1 MVETDI
7 KNLETYD
14 PSEIPDEVLRDD
26 WRIVIA
32 WWSQILA
39 GREFTYSR
47 EQVINVASLIYEELK
62 KRGTKFKPEE
72 YSEAGKSLF
81 EIVSKGQLEETDAER
96 QLATIMRS
104 GEEMG
109 DVIKLEDV
117 LPIFK
122 DIYTNKPYIYLVG
135 GLCNHPDEGTTGDID
150 ILIRKKKPL
159 DNEMLPTIFR
169 IYRMF
174 PRDMWDRIQILW
186 SNDDFGP
193 FTNYVPLYDQLLE
206 RRTDNEI
213 TLMSEAGPET
223 RIITARAADE
233 EDQEIDYPEF
243 EPDFNVQDEYNLE
256 DAVRSTKPHILQ
268 MAQESRSRGA
278 KPLRFFEM
286 LKGIAGYRKMEKF
299 TPEGVL
305 AVTKEKDYPYEVDE
319 KFDGMRIQLHKK
331 GSKVKIFSIDG
342 SNLTR
347 KLQFMADEL
356 GKLKHDVVL
365 DAELTGWK
373 EGFRKGTHIGRSD
386 VSGFMHAKSRL
397 PHLNF
402 YANTFDILFLDG
414 NDLHNKPLSERRAA
428 LESIKGTEHIRIVEM
443 KAAKNP
449 TELLAAIKWA
459 SSFPGSE
466 GAMIKSL
473 KSQYPLSGMTSKWIK
488 FKVEADIDA
497 EVLEVHQVKNSKAK
511 NYLCIIRTGKG
522 DPIPVGRTYN
532 TSIDA
537 KVGDIIRVAFGN
549 LNEYTD
555 PKTERVWFNWVFPR
569 VIELREDKDK
579 PDNDATARNLVE
591 ETNGEKGVKPYP
603 KRYAR
608 LLKDIEKAEKQ
619 NDFLEAY
626 PDIELA
632 ELAQVMDFTSEELG
646 EIIRDNPAKWGNSA
660 RLNGVFDA
668 DPFLTPGNE
677 EKKWGFVVQN
687 HFRGRSLHQDIRFE
701 RPSFLV
707 GYTLNVQKEGNPKDD
722 IDTMEEAK
730 KFASNKTNVKNFK
743 QGTPGA
749 QQIVVEKKAPE
760 PLPWLKYEGVM
771 KPGQVGA
778 TKENEGVFDIV
789 ATGEV
794 EFGTQKPHFR
804 EYWLHDTKKIYGYN
818 GRIVFR
824 LLKNIWKTELTG
836 RGKFV
841 WMAWF
846 TKDQDP
852 YILSKRAVDL
862 GVMPPEGLSWLPRDI
877 RKKVPEEYRYWK
889 QKGKKAKELRDELSE
904 LWRKGK
910 IKFDQTAL
918 TTEERDTYNKW
929 KKLVNMTKKELEAF
943 IESPEGKIAGLSKEE
958 AQKMG
963 GIKTGR
969 ESAKWILKMKNIPP
983 ENWTKEMWTWANRQI
998 SFISR
1003 MRGIKGPLVK
1013 PDGSKTRKLT
1023 SLLIWGHNPLKD
1035 AASDIPESGNFTLSN
1050 ICWRGPIIVRY
1061 GCSRQEHHLF
1071 MKGKDD
1077 TEVFDIILD
1086 GDPIEL
1092 GKVSAVI
1099 GDPKDKEVMS
1109 MQGKIPNGTPLN
1121 PDKKTPADIKIMEK
1135 GTFKADK
1142 ENPNRIEIEMKGPT
1156 FKGKWLLT
1164 RTRPKTSLWIFKK
1177 AP

>member
-1 MVETDI
+1 MAETDI

-14 PSEIPDEVLRDD
+14 PTEVPDEVLRDD

-62 KRGTKFKPEE
+62 ERGTKFKPEE

-81 EIVSKGQLEETDAER
+81 EIVSKGQLEETDVER
-96 QLATIMRS
+96 ELATIMRS

-135 GLCNHPDEGTTGDID
+135 GLCNHPEDGTTGDID

-206 RRTDNEI
+206 RRADNEI
-213 TLMSEAGPET
+213 TLMSEVGPET

-233 EDQEIDYPEF
+233 EDKEDEEIDYPEF
-243 EPDFNVQDEYNLE
+243 EPDFNVPDEYNLE
-256 DAVRSTKPHILQ
+256 DALRSTKPHILQ

-331 GSKVKIFSIDG
+331 GSKVKIFSVDG
-342 SNLTR
+342 NNLTR

-428 LESIKGTEHIRIVEM
+428 LESIKGTDHIRIVEM

-466 GAMIKSL
+466 GAMIKSM

-522 DPIPVGRTYN
+522 DPIPIGRTYN

-555 PKTERVWFNWVFPR
+555 PKTEKVWYNWVFPR
-569 VIELREDKDK
+569 VIEPREDKTK
-579 PDNDATARNLVE
+579 PDNNLTAKNLVE

-603 KRYAR
+603 KRYSKLLEDIAR
-608 LLKDIEKAEKQ
+608 VEKL
-619 NDFLEAY
+619 NDFLEDY

-632 ELAQVMDFTSEELG
+632 DMARAMDFTSEELG
-646 EIIRDNPAKWGNSA
+646 EIMRDNPAKWGNSA
-660 RLNGVFDA
+660 RLNGIFDA
-668 DPFLTPGNE
+668 DPFLTPGSE
-677 EKKWGFVVQN
+677 DKKWGFVVQN
-687 HFRGRSLHQDIRFE
+687 HFRGRSVHQDIRLE

-707 GYTLNVQKEGNPKDD
+707 GYTLNIQKEGNPKDD
-722 IDTMEEAK
+722 IDTMEKAK

-743 QGTPGA
+743 QGTQGA

-760 PLPWLKYEGVM
+760 PLPWLKFEGVM
-771 KPGQVGA
+771 EPGQVGA

-804 EYWLHDTKKIYGYN
+804 EYWLHDTKKTYGYN
-818 GRIVFR
+818 GRLVFR
-824 LLKNIWKTELTG
+824 LLKNIWKSELTG
-836 RGKFV
+836 KGKFV

-852 YILSKRAVDL
+852 YIISKRAVDL

-877 RKKVPEEYRYWK
+877 RKKIPKEFRYWK
-889 QKGKKAKELRDELSE
+889 QKGKKAMELRDELSE

-910 IKFDQTAL
+910 IKFDQTA
-918 TTEERDTYNKW
+918 
-929 KKLVNMTKKELEAF
+929 
-943 IESPEGKIAGLSKEE
+943 
-958 AQKMG
+958 Q
-963 GIKTGR
+963 
-969 ESAKWILKMKNIPP
+969 
-983 ENWTKEMWTWANRQI
+983 
-998 SFISR
+998 
-1003 MRGIKGPLVK
+1003 
-1013 PDGSKTRKLT
+1013 
-1023 SLLIWGHNPLKD
+1023 
-1035 AASDIPESGNFTLSN
+1035 DIPDSGDFTLSN

-1099 GDPKDKEVMS
+1099 GDPKAKEVMS
-1109 MQGKIPNGTPLN
+1109 MQGKIPNETALN